1 MLYYLSRHVYMNENL
16 KFWITLVVG
25 FIGACAWA
33 PFIYEKFQINHFDG
47 KVISVYNNFN
57 KDRSRIFFLFKITSV
72 ALFLLNVL

>member
-1 MLYYLSRHVYMNENL
+1 MSDNL
-16 KFWITLVVG
+16 KFWITLSVG

-57 KDRSRIFFLFKITSV
+57 K
-72 ALFLLNVL
+72 ALNNYNTKYYLIRHNYF